1 MSVTV
6 TLIGKEGCHLCD
18 EAKTIID
25 AVAVDFPDVSVE
37 EVSLTDNP
45 LWDELY
51 GELIPVVLID
61 GVEHCHW
68 RVDKSAFAE
77 ALAER
82 VTAEV

>member
-18 EAKTIID
+18 EAKTVIES
-25 AVAVDFPDVSVE
+25 VAVDFPDVSVE

-68 RVDKSAFAE
+68 RVDATAFSE